1 MPITRPNPFRG
12 TGLPNMTLYPTAD
25 ASAVG
30 KLLSMCPAHAQTPL
44 VEAPELA
51 KAVGVARITIK
62 DERGRM
68 GLGSFKA
75 LGAAFAIAREAAEAV
90 QGDDWGSALS
100 GRVFV
105 TASAGNHGLSVAAGA
120 HLFGAQA
127 VIFLSNTVPEA
138 FATRL

>member
-1 MPITRPNPFRG
+1 MPNTRPNPFRG
-12 TGLPNMTLYPTAD
+12 TGLPNLTLYPTAD

-68 GLGSFKA
+68 GLGSIDKLYFTRNNN
-75 LGAAFAIAREAAEAV
+75 LLLISHIL
-90 QGDDWGSALS
+90 D
-100 GRVFV
+100 
-105 TASAGNHGLSVAAGA
+105 TGL
-120 HLFGAQA
+120 
-127 VIFLSNTVPEA
+127 
-138 FATRL
+138 